1 MERLR
6 ILLITLVVASVQGYG
21 PGGSR
26 PVRTVEVLT
35 QWRQLEYGFP
45 TAQDRENAQAAGNL
59 VPENGT
65 PIDVQA
71 QYLSNGK
78 TRVFT
83 TIPRF
88 ANGIPYTL
96 ATVSETQGRNGP
108 LLEPY
113 PSYSWHNGNGENC
126 DQITSAFRVA
136 ITECNQM
143 WVIDSGII
151 GTTQYCP
158 PQLLQFDLNTDRL
171 LHRYRFPNETYIP
184 RGSLFITPNV
194 LVQDPPPRGSCS
206 RTMIYVADVSY
217 HGLVVYDHQ
226 AKTSWRAENRFMYPD
241 PDYGQHTIAGESFNL
256 MDGMFALNNDKRN
269 LYFHPLASVSEY
281 AVPLTALNRQ
291 ANWADGPEAVPEQ
304 FTLLG
309 RRKSECAASAI
320 DGRNNVYC
328 VTFNPIKL
336 FVWNVNTPYNSRY
349 FGTLPA
355 KSDELQ
361 FVSGMKVVRNP
372 NGSEEL
378 WMLSNRYQ
386 KIATGT
392 LNSNEVNFRILKRKL
407 DDVQGGVF
415 FANDDDLSNR
425 LVFT

>member
-1 MERLR
+1 MEQLR

-78 TRVFT
+78 IRVFT

-136 ITECNQM
+136 
-143 WVIDSGII
+143 VSVSGI
-151 GTTQYCP
+151 
-158 PQLLQFDLNTDRL
+158 
-171 LHRYRFPNETYIP
+171 
-184 RGSLFITPNV
+184 S
-194 LVQDPPPRGSCS
+194 
-206 RTMIYVADVSY
+206 
-217 HGLVVYDHQ
+217 
-226 AKTSWRAENRFMYPD
+226 
-241 PDYGQHTIAGESFNL
+241 
-256 MDGMFALNNDKRN
+256 
-269 LYFHPLASVSEY
+269 
-281 AVPLTALNRQ
+281 
-291 ANWADGPEAVPEQ
+291 
-304 FTLLG
+304 
-309 RRKSECAASAI
+309 
-320 DGRNNVYC
+320 
-328 VTFNPIKL
+328 
-336 FVWNVNTPYNSRY
+336 
-349 FGTLPA
+349 
-355 KSDELQ
+355 
-361 FVSGMKVVRNP
+361 
-372 NGSEEL
+372 
-378 WMLSNRYQ
+378 
-386 KIATGT
+386 
-392 LNSNEVNFRILKRKL
+392 
-407 DDVQGGVF
+407 
-415 FANDDDLSNR
+415 
-425 LVFT
+425 